1 MTMSTLAFAEDM
13 ARLQRALAQCH
24 DMVVRR
30 SAVLEALRLRSGE
43 RVLEVGCGG
52 GFYAHEA
59 AQCVGPAGGVCAV
72 DLSAD
77 QIAAA
82 KTRCAELAW
91 VKCQV
96 ADAVKLPYG
105 DAEFTALYG
114 VQVFEYVVKLDDAL
128 QEIYR
133 VLRPGGRLV
142 ILATNWS
149 SVVWHSEQPARMER
163 VLSAWTAHAPYPD
176 LPAILLARLRQSGMT
191 PIRQTPA
198 PVLNTSYHANSFSYY
213 LARMIRP
220 FVVGRRS
227 VTEEDADAWFHEF
240 GRARAKRRV
249 LLLLYP
255 DHHRGDQGGAVR
267 VSSLTT
273 AWQADGAPRR
283 S

>member
-1 MTMSTLAFAEDM
+1 MSTLAFADDM

-30 SAVLEALRLRSGE
+30 SAVLEALRPHSGE

-52 GFYAHEA
+52 GFYTYEA
-59 AQCVGPAGGVCAV
+59 AQCVGQIGRVCAV

-82 KTRCAELAW
+82 QARCAELEW
-91 VKCQV
+91 VECRV
-96 ADAVKLPYG
+96 GDAVKLPYG

-128 QEIYR
+128 REICR
-133 VLRPGGRLV
+133 VLRPGGRVV

-176 LPAILLARLRQSGMT
+176 LPAILRARLRQSGMT

-220 FVVGRRS
+220 FVVGRQA
-227 VTEEDADAWFHEF
+227 VTQEDADAWIDEF
-240 GRARAKRRV
+240 DALEQK
-249 LLLLYP
+249 
-255 DHHRGDQGGAVR
+255 GAYFFSATPIITEAIKVAQ
-267 VSSLTT
+267 S
-273 AWQADGAPRR
+273 D
-283 S
+283 

>member
-1 MTMSTLAFAEDM
+1 MSILAFADEM

-30 SAVLEALRLRSGE
+30 SAVLEALRLHSGE

-52 GFYAHEA
+52 GFYAYEA
-59 AQCVGPAGGVCAV
+59 AQCVGRTGRVCAV

-82 KTRCAELAW
+82 QARCAELEWAECR
-91 VKCQV
+91 VG
-96 ADAVKLPYG
+96 DAAKLPYG
-105 DAEFTALYG
+105 NEEFTALYG

-128 QEIYR
+128 REICR
-133 VLRPGGRLV
+133 VLRPGGRVV

-149 SVVWHSEQPARMER
+149 SVVWHSEQPERMEQ

-191 PIRQTPA
+191 PIRQAPV

-220 FVVGRRS
+220 FVVGRQAI
-227 VTEEDADAWFHEF
+227 TQDDADAWLAEF
-240 GRARAKRRV
+240 EE
-249 LLLLYP
+249 LEQ
-255 DHHRGDQGGAVR
+255 RGSYFF
-267 VSSLTT
+267 SSTPIVT
-273 AWQADGAPRR
+273 EAIKVEQ
-283 S
+283 SK